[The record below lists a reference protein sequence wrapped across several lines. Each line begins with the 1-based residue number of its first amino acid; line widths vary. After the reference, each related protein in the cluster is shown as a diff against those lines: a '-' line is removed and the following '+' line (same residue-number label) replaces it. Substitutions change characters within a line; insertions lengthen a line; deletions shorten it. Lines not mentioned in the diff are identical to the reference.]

1 MSLTRNQT
9 RKTYSFKSS
18 GKNKKELADEVTP
31 VSKKMPIG
39 IRTPVQ
45 LSKGSGLF
53 DMHTD
58 LAKQVS
64 DNLRNLILT
73 NHGERLGLAD
83 FGANL
88 RPLTMEMNHESF
100 DVEAGRRINAAVSR
114 YMPYVTLI
122 NFAVF
127 PIQDR
132 TDQFNYIG
140 LRVEYV
146 VPKLSQDLKGVEIGL
161 LIGG

>member
-31 VSKKMPIG
+31 VSKKLPIG

-73 NHGERLGLAD
+73 NHGERLGFYD

-88 RPLTMEMNHESF
+88 RPILF
-100 DVEAGRRINAAVSR
+100 DLGTDEADEQALERIRDAVCK
-114 YMPYVTLI
+114 YMPFVSLANFQIFVDREDNQNVAKIGIQVTYTIPLLD
-122 NFAVF
+122 AA
-127 PIQDR
+127 
-132 TDQFNYIG
+132 
-140 LRVEYV
+140 LRSLEVMLYM
-146 VPKLSQDLKGVEIGL
+146 
-161 LIGG
+161 GG